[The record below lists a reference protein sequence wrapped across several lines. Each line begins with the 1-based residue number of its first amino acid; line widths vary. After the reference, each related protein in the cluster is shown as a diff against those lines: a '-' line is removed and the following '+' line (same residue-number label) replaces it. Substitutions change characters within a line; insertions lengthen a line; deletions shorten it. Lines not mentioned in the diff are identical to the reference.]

1 MALSRYSEMKEK
13 IVFSDTGKYQRFRDI
28 SILFGMSQKKRVEGR
43 EKKKK
48 KKTAPLRWRKKGD
61 IREEKFVVI

>member
-28 SILFGMSQKKRVEGR
+28 SILFEMSQKKRVEGR

-48 KKTAPLRWRKKGD
+48 KKQLR
-61 IREEKFVVI
+61 

>member
-48 KKTAPLRWRKKGD
+48 KNSSAKV
-61 IREEKFVVI
+61 EEERRH

>member
-28 SILFGMSQKKRVEGR
+28 SILFEMSQKKRVEGR
-43 EKKKK
+43 EKKK